1 MINKCNEELKSNL
14 NSIKGT
20 TIALIL
26 TLTILVGISAY
37 GLLTKENNSTF
48 IALITFGNLLL
59 FDSSV
64 AI

>member
-20 TIALIL
+20 TIALIF
-26 TLTILVGISAY
+26 TLTILIGISAY

-48 IALITFGNLLL
+48 IALITYGNLLL
-59 FDSSV
+59 FDFSV